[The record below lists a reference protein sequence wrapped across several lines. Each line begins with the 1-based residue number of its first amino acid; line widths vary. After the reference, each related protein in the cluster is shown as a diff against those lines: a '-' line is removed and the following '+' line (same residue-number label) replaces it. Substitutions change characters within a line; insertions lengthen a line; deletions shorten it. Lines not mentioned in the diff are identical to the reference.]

1 MNKIEVDKDS
11 RDFKVSVDWMR
22 NKYGEM
28 NQILFD
34 GLLGDCDFDIFTKGK
49 GSEGGVLGYFKLCGE
64 GLKADRRTGR
74 IYMDSY
80 YSIIEVNSGNFVKLC
95 KPLIVLNGNYIGTE
109 YGFLVT
115 LIHEM
120 CHYYT
125 YMRGI
130 APSRGHGSEFY
141 RIGSIVSNK
150 SGGLFTIERLSTAE
164 QMSNLELNDDM
175 KAKKEKRMA
184 NKKSSIFAVF
194 EYRYGNKVNLTTTSS
209 QELINKICNFNG
221 RNFVEK
227 VIITNDIELIEF
239 LFEKGYTKNFR
250 VWRYW
255 DVSNESWL
263 SKLDSISNK
272 QVIKNTEYLSEH
284 NIRNRSREEIINEVI
299 NRFIKE
305 KDDFVEINSDM
316 NLGISSPFEEAS
328 F

>member
-1 MNKIEVDKDS
+1 
-11 RDFKVSVDWMR
+11 
-22 NKYGEM
+22 
-28 NQILFD
+28 
-34 GLLGDCDFDIFTKGK
+34 
-49 GSEGGVLGYFKLCGE
+49 
-64 GLKADRRTGR
+64 
-74 IYMDSY
+74 
-80 YSIIEVNSGNFVKLC
+80 
-95 KPLIVLNGNYIGTE
+95 
-109 YGFLVT
+109 
-115 LIHEM
+115 
-120 CHYYT
+120 
-125 YMRGI
+125 
-130 APSRGHGSEFY
+130 
-141 RIGSIVSNK
+141 
-150 SGGLFTIERLSTAE
+150 
-164 QMSNLELNDDM
+164 
-175 KAKKEKRMA
+175 MA

>member
-11 RDFKVSVDWMR
+11 RDFKVSIDWIR
-22 NKYGEM
+22 DKYVEM
-28 NQILFD
+28 NQILFA
-34 GLLGDCDFDIFTKGK
+34 GQLGDCDFDIFTKGK
-49 GSEGGVLGYFKLCGE
+49 GSEGGILGYFKLSGK
-64 GLKADRRTGR
+64 LKADRRTGR
-74 IYMDSY
+74 MYMDTY
-80 YSIIEVNSGNFVKLC
+80 YGMVEVNSGNFIKLC
-95 KPLIVLNGNYIGTE
+95 KPLIALNGNYIGTE

-130 APSRGHGSEFY
+130 APTKAHGSEFY
-141 RIGSIVSNK
+141 RIGNIVSNK
-150 SGGLFTIERLSTAE
+150 SGGLFTIERLATAE

-175 KAKKEKRMA
+175 KAKKEKRIT
-184 NKKSSIFAVF
+184 NKKASIYAVF

-209 QELINKICNFNG
+209 QGLINKICNFNG
-221 RNFVEK
+221 RKFVEK
-227 VIITNDIELIEF
+227 VIITNDIELIDF

-255 DVSNESWL
+255 DVSDEPWL
-263 SKLDSISNK
+263 SKLDGISNK
-272 QVIKNTEYLSEH
+272 KVIKNTEYISEH
-284 NIRNRSREEIINEVI
+284 NIRDRSREEIINEVI